1 MRMHEPLSPTS
12 PATFQP
18 ALQVADKQAAF
29 WLAQVTLRL
38 RREVC
43 WLWRQHGLLAGA
55 ADSSGGLLPPMADP
69 LQTTLDLVRFD
80 ADKQIFF
87 ANDETAQWLTRQLQ
101 MSPANEAGDA
111 PPRGGFTWAAAAL
124 DLAPA
129 ERFVLA
135 LALAGV
141 TDSAAGS
148 VFAACQND
156 ATRTRPTLALA
167 QRLWDRPEAIVA
179 LADPAHRLYRYGL
192 LETGGSNKS
201 GSDWD
206 APLLMAPA
214 IGRQL
219 IGRQLA
225 FPESMPLA
233 ATPLDAPD
241 PTLALVAARLR
252 AVPADRVR
260 IQPLCGVAQSPM
272 PQTASRLAR
281 LLGSRLVQPPHGLRS
296 DDLPAWLTLAWLRG
310 ESPGI
315 DFNLLLH
322 DMHHDSPADIPLP
335 GLPWGLPWGLP
346 LTIFVF
352 LGERSQA
359 KRLPAAVTQ
368 PILNLPE
375 LDYAGRLHCWRQGLS
390 GALGNAGMQDAI
402 ADCARRFRF
411 EAAAIERICTTL
423 NALGRPPCPSDLP
436 AACRGDAD
444 LGDLAQAVDS
454 RFELSDLMLPAKQAG
469 QIAELVQA
477 AAHLTR
483 VHHDW
488 GTARAW
494 NESGLSALFAGPP
507 GTGKTM
513 AAEAIARAVGM
524 PMYRIDLSQ
533 VVNKYVGETEKNL
546 RRLFDVAEG
555 IDAILFFDEADS
567 LFGKRSEV
575 KDAHDRYANLE
586 ISYLLER
593 MERFKG
599 MAILA
604 SNRKKDLDEA
614 FLRRLRYV
622 IDFPLPGPE
631 ERLAIWRGMMPPGV
645 AVTEVDFVFLA
656 RQFALA
662 GGHIRSIVFQ
672 ACLQGAARNDGR
684 RLDMPLLLRAVRR
697 ELDKLGRPVS
707 PDQFGPWASHIED
720 AS

>member
-1 MRMHEPLSPTS
+1 MRMHEPLPPISQ
-12 PATFQP
+12 ATFQP
-18 ALQVADKQAAF
+18 ALQVADTQAAY

-55 ADSSGGLLPPMADP
+55 ADTSGLLPPFADP
-69 LQTTLDLVRFD
+69 LQSTLDLTRFD
-80 ADKQIFF
+80 SEKQAFF
-87 ANDETAQWLTRQLQ
+87 ASDETAHWLTRQLQ
-101 MSPANEAGDA
+101 MPPASRLDDA
-111 PPRGGFTWAAAAL
+111 PTRGGFTWAAEAL

-135 LALAGV
+135 LALSGV

-148 VFAACQND
+148 VIATCQHD
-156 ATRTRPTLALA
+156 AVRTRPTLALA

-179 LADPAHRLYRYGL
+179 LTDPAHRLYRYGL
-192 LETGGSNKS
+192 LEVKAGN
-201 GSDWD
+201 DWD
-206 APLLMAPA
+206 TPLAMAPA
-214 IGRQL
+214 V
-219 IGRQLA
+219 GRQLA
-225 FPESMPLA
+225 FPEVLPLGA
-233 ATPLDAPD
+233 GQPVDSN
-241 PTLALVAARLR
+241 PTLALTAARLR
-252 AVPADRVR
+252 VAPTDRMR
-260 IQPLCGVAQSPM
+260 LQPLYGVPQSPLV
-272 PQTASRLAR
+272 QTAASVAA
-281 LLGSRLVQPPHGLRS
+281 LLGGNLVQPAHGMRF
-296 DDLPAWLTLAWLRG
+296 DDLPALMTLAWLRG
-310 ESPGI
+310 EFPGI
-315 DFNLLLH
+315 DFNLLLR
-322 DMHHDSPADIPLP
+322 DTHHDSPAEIPLS
-335 GLPWGLPWGLP
+335 GLP
-346 LTIFVF
+346 LTVFVF
-352 LGERSQA
+352 LAERSQA
-359 KRLPAAVTQ
+359 KRLPAAMTQ
-368 PILNLPE
+368 PVLNLAE
-375 LDYAGRLHCWRQGLS
+375 LDYTGRLACWQQGL
-390 GALGNAGMQDAI
+390 ADFPATAGMDAAI

-411 EAAAIERICTTL
+411 EAAAIKRICATL
-423 NALGRPPCPSDLP
+423 KSLGRRLHPADLP

-444 LGDLAQAVDS
+444 LGDLAQAVDA
-454 RFELSDLMLPAKQAG
+454 RFELRDLMLPAKQAS
-469 QIAELVQA
+469 QIDELIQA
-477 AAHLTR
+477 AANLTR

-546 RRLFDVAEG
+546 RRLFDVADG

-567 LFGKRSEV
+567 LFGKRTEV

-586 ISYLLER
+586 VSYLLER

-622 IDFPLPGPE
+622 VDFPLPGPE

-645 AVTEVDFVFLA
+645 AVTEVDFAFLA
-656 RQFALA
+656 RQFSLA

-672 ACLQGAARNDGR
+672 ACLQGAARNNGR
-684 RLDMPLLLRAVRR
+684 CLDMPLLLRAVRR
-697 ELDKLGRPVS
+697 ELDKLGRPIS
-707 PDQFGPWASHIED
+707 PDQFGPWARHIED